1 MYISPHEQGSD
12 EWLQERLGIATAS
25 CFDKI
30 MTSKTCKR
38 AKTDYIYLLA
48 AEAITQKSQE
58 AFFDNEHMQRG
69 RELESCA
76 IALYEIDQD
85 IEVAQVGLCKKDV
98 ADMIGF
104 SPDGIIRDELNMCDG
119 GLEIKC
125 PQLKKHLQYHVENKI
140 PDQYVHQVFGCMYL
154 SECEYWDF
162 MSYSED
168 YPPFYIRTSNTNES
182 YLKWVEGFEKVWPEF
197 KADLIKLIE
206 MKG

>member
-1 MYISPHEQGSD
+1 MYISPHEQGS
-12 EWLQERLGIATAS
+12 EQWIQERLGIATAS
-25 CFDKI
+25 CFDKVI
-30 MTSKTCKR
+30 ITKSLKR

-58 AFFDNEHMQRG
+58 TFFDNEHMQRG

-76 IALYEIDQD
+76 IALYEIDHD
-85 IEVAQVGLCKKDV
+85 VEVSQVGLCKQDV

-104 SPDGIIRDELNMCDG
+104 SPDGLINDEYNACKA

-125 PQLKKHLQYHVENKI
+125 PQLKKHLQYHAEKML
-140 PDQYVHQVFGCMYL
+140 PAQYAHQVFGCMYL
-154 SECEYWDF
+154 SGSEYWDF

-168 YPPFYIRTSNTNES
+168 YPPFYIRTSNTNEV

-206 MKG
+206 IKG